1 MTGRILLFLKKKK
14 QKDFSDWPRSPR
26 GERGAINE
34 VFLLLF
40 VHKKKA
46 SFP

>member
-1 MTGRILLFLKKKK
+1 MKERTLLFLKKKK

-26 GERGAINE
+26 GDRGAMDE

-46 SFP
+46 SS